1 MSYSREITHYKPR
14 MNKDSTPT
22 WSLDASEM
30 SEKESLLILSP
41 IVLEVGQ
48 VETLKCVMFPCFY
61 YVSRSS
67 L

>member
-30 SEKESLLILSP
+30 SEKESSLILSP

-48 VETLKCVMFPCFY
+48 VETLKCVM
-61 YVSRSS
+61 
-67 L
+67 